1 MGVVALDAAVHF
13 FTVGRMTFPSLFLM
27 VSLPGPSPSSARC
40 LICSYVS
47 FIFL

>member
-1 MGVVALDAAVHF
+1 MGVVALDAAVHLF
-13 FTVGRMTFPSLFLM
+13 IVGRRTFPSRFLI
-27 VSLPGPSPSSARC
+27 VSLPGPSPVSARC